1 MRRLLLILLTLA
13 LASCASPTGS
23 DDATG
28 DLLLDDVQE
37 ETSAAIDAAIDAVT
51 GIADRVAVN
60 GRITDDVLDA
70 AFAAMTD
77 EDIDP
82 YLTVSAFHPGSEGNG
97 DAVVIVAGL
106 GALVFDLEAG
116 SSSAVDPGVAR
127 CVSPRSDR
135 LEVIDCPAALVAL
148 VSGTWQGAF
157 PAEGPYQ
164 EADLGGLST
173 LTNASRGLASLA
185 NELGR
190 SDPAAP
196 LDVEDLRDA
205 AALSR
210 PPGFVVEFN
219 ESIGM
224 LVVSRPGSAVS
235 ACIAVS
241 TESSTVRFEGRS
253 WESPKAVVVPC
264 PSSR

>member
-1 MRRLLLILLTLA
+1 MRRLLLVPLALA
-13 LASCASPTGS
+13 LASCASPNGS
-23 DDATG
+23 DDAIG
-28 DLLLDDVQE
+28 DLLLADVQE

-51 GIADRVAVN
+51 GIADRVAVD

-70 AFAAMTD
+70 AFAVTTD

-82 YLTVSAFHPGSEGNG
+82 YLTVSAFHPGSDGNG
-97 DAVVIVAGL
+97 DAVVIVAAV

-116 SSSAVDPGVAR
+116 SSSSVDPGVAR

-164 EADLGGLST
+164 EVDLGGLST

-196 LDVEDLRDA
+196 LDVEDLRTA
-205 AALSR
+205 AAST
-210 PPGFVVEFN
+210 PPGFLAEFD

-235 ACIAVS
+235 VCIAVS
-241 TESSTVRFEGRS
+241 AESSTVRFEGRS
-253 WESPKAVVVPC
+253 WESPKAVVVTC